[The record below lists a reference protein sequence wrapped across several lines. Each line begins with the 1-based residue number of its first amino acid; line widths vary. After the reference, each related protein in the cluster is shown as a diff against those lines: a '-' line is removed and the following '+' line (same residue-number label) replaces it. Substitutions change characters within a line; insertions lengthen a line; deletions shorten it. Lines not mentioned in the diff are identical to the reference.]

1 MTSLELVPWRG
12 AHVPVLQRDEIARY
26 STTDYINWIT
36 AGNGYMGPP
45 MPVTTYGNRPAEP
58 IGNSFLGFVQGMLYA
73 DGPVA
78 AAEQYRLRVF
88 GQAPLLYQE
97 LTDGRPGDMFDDKNL
112 DLVRAPWPG
121 ATLSDLMKRALI
133 FGDFAGNSFGLN
145 LEDEIVLVRPDWVEI
160 ILAKRMY
167 RGVQVGWKQVGIMYY
182 EGGIGRGDG
191 APFLPGEYFH
201 FVPGLPDPLAN
212 YRGMSWLT
220 PLIREVQADKSASEH
235 KLAFFENAASPNL
248 AVSLPKEVTPTQFD
262 QFVEL
267 MDAKHKGAANA
278 YKTLYTG
285 GGADVT
291 VVGANM
297 QQMDFSAVQGKGETR
312 IANAAGVPPV
322 LLSFSEGMQGSSL
335 NAGNYTA
342 AKRNFVDT
350 TMRDLWMNFAGS
362 IQQMEYFWAPLP
374 KSRLWYDGRDIPFL
388 HEDAADIATRQ
399 QTQASALASM
409 VTNGWEPESSKA
421 WLAHDDLQ
429 ALKHTGAFSV
439 QLQPPGAQDT
449 DGDGQADD
457 FAAPEE
463 LQDFDFGAL
472 REGVGEAARAKYDI
486 RHGKGTKGGGKFRK
500 LSDVA
505 VPLLKDW
512 LKGKG
517 DGDPLKQFN
526 REQLR
531 TISKDLAKQA
541 RDAGDHERASRLT
554 PRRAASEAEIKKAL
568 YEDASGK
575 KATSQAGP
583 QEASKPAA
591 QGGSWGVLHEPTGR
605 ELTYEDALDAGD
617 RDTAIDATA
626 DDFRERRGREPNSA
640 EMVRIERNVDAAI
653 KRRER
658 KQGPAQPAPV
668 EPAPEATPPPVDTT
682 TPAVGPET
690 SDEASADDL
699 VVDRTASPDEVLR
712 REDELKARALAAP
725 PLSLQWLE
733 EHSPNGDQ
741 ARALAYYQRFGDEH
755 MNGLLRHG
763 EVGAPPDVAPEKLPP
778 PSEVQRSIE
787 VLDGVLAQSRLTE
800 PIVTYRGV
808 SEIARMFP
816 GGDVP
821 GSLVGREFSDQGFT
835 STSADRWVAEDF
847 MTGEARKIDGAL
859 MTVRVPPGIGALQ
872 ISNDDYK
879 GSGAD
884 PSWESEREILLQRGL
899 TYRIVSDEEVPSVY
913 RSPRTGEATTADQP
927 IRHLVVE
934 VVPA

>member
-12 AHVPVLQRDEIARY
+12 ATVPVLQRDEIARY
-26 STTDYINWIT
+26 STTDYLNWIT
-36 AGNGYMGPP
+36 SGNGYMGPP

-88 GQAPLLYQE
+88 GQAPMLYQE
-97 LTDGRPGDMFDDKNL
+97 LTDGRPGDLFDDKNL

-167 RGVQVGWKQVGIMYY
+167 RDVQVGWKQVGIMYY
-182 EGGIGRGDG
+182 EGGCGTGDG

-374 KSRLWYDGRDIPFL
+374 KTRLWYDGRDIPFL
-388 HEDAADIATRQ
+388 HEDAADIASRQ
-399 QTQASALASM
+399 QTQASALSSM
-409 VTNGWEPESSKA
+409 VTNGWVPESAKE

-429 ALKHTGAFSV
+429 VLKHSGAFSV

-449 DGDGQADD
+449 NGDGQADD
-457 FAAPEE
+457 FAAPED
-463 LQDFDFGAL
+463 LQNFDFGAL
-472 REGVGEAARAKYDI
+472 RDGVGEAARAKYNI
-486 RHGKGTKGGGKFRK
+486 RHDKGTKGGGKFRR

-526 REQLR
+526 RDQLR
-531 TISKDLAKQA
+531 TISKDLATQA
-541 RDAGDHERASRLT
+541 RDAGDHERAARLT
-554 PRRAASEAEIKKAL
+554 PRRKVSEAELKKAL

-575 KATSQAGP
+575 KSVLSQAGP
-583 QEASKPAA
+583 QEAAKPA
-591 QGGSWGVLHEPTGR
+591 QGGAFGVTHQPSGG

-617 RDTAIDATA
+617 RDTAVDATV
-626 DDFRERRGREPNSA
+626 DDFRERRGREPSA
-640 EMVRIERNVDAAI
+640 DEMDRIERNVDGAI

-658 KQGPAQPAPV
+658 KQGPAQSA
-668 EPAPEATPPPVDTT
+668 PAPEATTPPAEP
-682 TPAVGPET
+682 
-690 SDEASADDL
+690 
-699 VVDRTASPDEVLR
+699 
-712 REDELKARALAAP
+712 AAP
-725 PLSLQWLE
+725 PAPAETPAPAGPRSAAAAPLT
-733 EHSPNGDQ
+733 
-741 ARALAYYQRFGDEH
+741 
-755 MNGLLRHG
+755 GLLTADRATAKAEVSRAIDG
-763 EVGAPPDVAPEKLPP
+763 EYAGGLGAKVTDVTVHEGVLSVYGDITGPDGTKVGHFD
-778 PSEVQRSIE
+778 RSYTRRP
-787 VLDGVLAQSRLTE
+787 DGVLVARHQKLMVDPDHQGAGFASDFNANLIAWYRRSGFDQVDTYADEDVGGYAWPAQGFDFADVDMAGDNVESMVDQLTDM
-800 PIVTYRGV
+800 PDDDFAQR
-808 SEIARMFP
+808 FP
-816 GGDVP
+816 GW
-821 GSLVGREFSDQGFT
+821 SREAFAEQ
-835 STSADRWVAEDF
+835 SALL
-847 MTGEARKIDGAL
+847 GEAARDRIRDGDMSAYEVSQ
-859 MTVRVPPGIGALQ
+859 MGRQSGQGRNDWWIGKAVL
-872 ISNDDYK
+872 IGTEFD
-879 GSGAD
+879 AVL
-884 PSWESEREILLQRGL
+884 PL
-899 TYRIVSDEEVPSVY
+899 TDGGDE
-913 RSPRTGEATTADQP
+913 
-927 IRHLVVE
+927 
-934 VVPA
+934 

>member
-1 MTSLELVPWRG
+1 MTLELVPWRG
-12 AHVPVLQRDEIARY
+12 ANVPVLQRDEISRF
-26 STTDYINWIT
+26 SVNDYMNWVSQ
-36 AGNGYMGPP
+36 GGYMGPP
-45 MPVTTYGNRPAEP
+45 MPTTTYGNRPAEP
-58 IGNSFLGFVQGMLYA
+58 ISNSFMGFVQGMLYA

-97 LTDGRPGDMFDDKNL
+97 LADGRPGDLFDDKNL
-112 DLVRAPWPG
+112 DRLRAPWPG
-121 ATLSDLMKRALI
+121 ATLSDLMKRGLI
-133 FGDFAGNSFGLN
+133 YGDMAGNTFVIDM
-145 LEDEIVLVRPDWVEI
+145 EDELVLVRPDWVEI
-160 ILAKRMY
+160 VLAKRMY

-182 EGGIGRGDG
+182 EGGCGVGEG
-191 APFLPGEYFH
+191 APFLPGEYCH
-201 FVPGLPDPLAN
+201 FVPGLPDPLAT

-220 PLIREVQADKSASEH
+220 PLVREVQADKSASEH
-235 KLAFFENAASPNL
+235 KVAFFENAASPNL
-248 AVSLPKEVTPTQFD
+248 AVSLPKEVTPDQFNR
-262 QFVEL
+262 FVEL
-267 MDAKHKGAANA
+267 MDDKHKGTANA

-350 TMRDLWMNFAGS
+350 TMRDLWMNWAGS
-362 IQQMEYFWAPLP
+362 LQQMEYFWAPLP
-374 KSRLWYDGRDIPFL
+374 KTRLWYDGRDIPFL
-388 HEDAADIATRQ
+388 HEDAKDVADRQ
-399 QTQASALASM
+399 QTQASALSSM
-409 VTNGWEPESSKA
+409 VTGGWVPDSAKT
-421 WLAHDDLQ
+421 WLAHDDIM
-429 ALKHTGAFSV
+429 ALKHSGAFSV

-449 DGDGQADD
+449 NGDGQADD
-457 FAAPEE
+457 FAAPPE
-463 LQDFDFGAL
+463 LQNFDFGAL
-472 REGVGEAARAKYDI
+472 REGVGEAARAKYDV

-512 LKGKG
+512 LQQKG

-526 REQLR
+526 RDQLR
-531 TISKDLAKQA
+531 RISKDLAQQA
-541 RDAGDHERASRLT
+541 RDSGDHERAARLT
-554 PRRAASEAEIKKAL
+554 PRRMVSEEELKKAL
-568 YEDASGK
+568 YDDARGDTSVP
-575 KATSQAGP
+575 SQAGP
-583 QEASKPAA
+583 RTKTSSAGRDFGVQHQPA
-591 QGGSWGVLHEPTGR
+591 GR
-605 ELTYEDALDAGD
+605 ELDYEDALDAGD
-617 RDTAIDATA
+617 RDAAIDATA
-626 DDFRERRGREPNSA
+626 DDFRDRHGREPNSA
-640 EMVRIERNVDAAI
+640 EMVRIERNVDAAL

-658 KQGPAQPAPV
+658 KQSGAPQPAPV
-668 EPAPEATPPPVDTT
+668 EPQAAAPTPETPATETPVEASDATPD
-682 TPAVGPET
+682 A
-690 SDEASADDL
+690 AQDDL
-699 VVDRTASPDEVLR
+699 VVDRTASPGEVLR
-712 REDELKARALAAP
+712 REDELKAQALAAP

-733 EHSPNGDQ
+733 EHAPDGDA
-741 ARALAYYQRFGDEH
+741 ARALSYYQHFGDEH

-763 EVGAPPDVAPEKLPP
+763 EVGAPPDVPASKLPP
-778 PSEVQRSIE
+778 PSEVQRSVE
-787 VLDGVLAQSRLTE
+787 ALDAALAQSRLTE
-800 PIVTYRGV
+800 PIATYRGV

-816 GGDVP
+816 GGDAP

-859 MTVRVPPGIGALQ
+859 MTVLVPPGIGAIQ

-884 PSWESEREILLQRGL
+884 PSWQSEREILLQRGL
-899 TYRIVSDEEVPSVY
+899 TYRVVSDEEVPSTY
-913 RSPRTGEATTADQP
+913 RDLRTGEPTTAVQP